1 MFLQRSCKPLP
12 RIGPWVGTIVSMAMA
27 QPKHLQLAYTPEY
40 PIPAHPSHQ
49 LPRADQNLRN
59 LQENIFRASKE
70 KILTRYTMVRAP
82 SPIPISGWLDGVS
95 FFHREKPGCCKFRI
109 PSVATKAPAITLE
122 ARTL

>member
-1 MFLQRSCKPLP
+1 
-12 RIGPWVGTIVSMAMA
+12 MAMA

-59 LQENIFRASKE
+59 LQENIFRAPKE

-82 SPIPISGWLDGVS
+82 FVYSRPYRYQVGSTGYRSFIVKNLGVAS
-95 FFHREKPGCCKFRI
+95 LGSH
-109 PSVATKAPAITLE
+109 L
-122 ARTL
+122 